1 MLIPYNYLPFEFKN
15 TKPIFKEWKKLI
27 KTYSDRCF
35 SSNIKYATYALKD
48 AYNLDL
54 WNKLIDSYSEVNYLN
69 VLEEK
74 STINIQGE
82 LACAGGA
89 CLV

>member
-1 MLIPYNYLPFEFKN
+1 LWDSCSCVLGYFEPKD
-15 TKPIFKEWKKLI
+15 KKQESWKIIVQK
-27 KTYSDRCF
+27 YADEYF

-54 WNKLIDSYSEVNYLN
+54 WNKLVDSYSEVNYLN

-89 CLV
+89 CLL

>member
-1 MLIPYNYLPFEFKN
+1 VQKYADEY
-15 TKPIFKEWKKLI
+15 
-27 KTYSDRCF
+27 F

-54 WNKLIDSYSEVNYLN
+54 WNKLVDSYSEVNYLN

-89 CLV
+89 CLL